1 MPRCKS
7 SDFRCGLHGWVR
19 VQYTKTRKRNERNE
33 NVNTTIDT
41 EIRAKIAAM
50 DTSLLPPV
58 QEPERQYYFLKKAK
72 ELVQAKSEELGR
84 PLTACTTT
92 FGCQMNARDSEKL
105 AGILRE
111 VGYVETENEEAD
123 FVIYNTCTVRENAN
137 LRVYGRL
144 GVLHGYKKKNPH
156 MKIALCG
163 CMMQEAT
170 VVDKLQKSYR
180 FVDLIFGTHNIFKF
194 AELLV
199 STLESDRMIIDI
211 WKDTNQIVE
220 DLPIERKYA
229 FKSGV
234 NIMFGCNNFCSY
246 CIVPYVR
253 GRERSREPQDII
265 REIEG
270 LVKDGVVE
278 VMLLGQNVNSYGKN
292 LEQPVTFAELL
303 EEIEKIEGLE
313 RIRFMTSH
321 PKDLSDD
328 LIRVM
333 AKSKKI
339 CKHFHLPLQ
348 SGSSRILKIMNRRYT
363 KEQYLELARKL
374 RDQVPDIALTT
385 DIIVGFPGETE
396 EDFQET
402 LDVVRKVR
410 YDSAFTFIYSKRTG
424 TPAAVMEDQ
433 VPEEVVKDRFDRLLK
448 EVQEISK
455 EMAERF
461 TGREE
466 LVLVEEVNGQMEGYV
481 TGRLSNNHV
490 VHFQGD
496 ASLVGQIVK
505 VRLDECRGFYYM
517 GSRIE

>member
-1 MPRCKS
+1 MIDLNRPAP
-7 SDFRCGLHGWVR
+7 
-19 VQYTKTRKRNERNE
+19 
-33 NVNTTIDT
+33 TT
-41 EIRAKIAAM
+41 
-50 DTSLLPPV
+50 
-58 QEPERQYYFLKKAK
+58 EPERQYYFIKK
-72 ELVQAKSEELGR
+72 VQEYVKAQSEKLGR
-84 PLTACTTT
+84 PLTANITT

-105 AGILRE
+105 SGILRE
-111 VGYVETENEEAD
+111 AGYVETENEDAD

-170 VVDKLQKSYR
+170 VVEKLQKSYR

-194 AELLV
+194 AELLAM
-199 STLESDRMIIDI
+199 TLESDRMIIDI
-211 WKDTNQIVE
+211 WKDTDQIVE
-220 DLPIERKYA
+220 DLPNERKYA

-253 GRERSREPQDII
+253 GRERSREAKDIV
-265 REIEG
+265 REIEA

-292 LEQPVTFAELL
+292 LEQPMTFAELL
-303 EEIEKIEGLE
+303 REIEQIDGLE

-328 LIRVM
+328 LIEVM
-333 AKSKKI
+333 ANSKKI
-339 CKHFHLPLQ
+339 CPHLHLPLQ
-348 SGSSRILKIMNRRYT
+348 SGSSRILKAMNRRYD
-363 KEQYLELARKL
+363 KEKYLALAKKIRE
-374 RDQVPDIALTT
+374 RMPDIALTT

-402 LDVVRKVR
+402 LDVVRQVR

-433 VPEEVVKDRFDRLLK
+433 IPEDVVKDRFDRLLK
-448 EVQEISK
+448 EVQTISK

-461 TGREE
+461 TGNEE
-466 LVLVEEVNGQMEGYV
+466 TVLVEEKNSQMDGYV
-481 TGRLSNNHV
+481 TGRLGNNHV
-490 VHFQGD
+490 VHFEG
-496 ASLVGQIVK
+496 SEELIGKLIR

-517 GSRIE
+517 GTMLDK